1 MANTVTVN
9 RVNRGNQ
16 QFQGAF
22 KDMWQVTATIS
33 DQDAVAINDTAAVNL
48 TVPGVVLGDMVVGY
62 SFTLDTFDAGG
73 DGAVINFQVSAAN
86 TLLMRMH
93 ADVAE
98 FAADSM
104 NGAVIKVLI
113 GRPAW

>member
-1 MANTVTVN
+1 VN
-9 RVNRGNQ
+9 
-16 QFQGAF
+16 
-22 KDMWQVTATIS
+22 I
-33 DQDAVAINDTAAVNL
+33 
-48 TVPGVVLGDMVVGY
+48 TVPGVVVGDMVIGH

-73 DGAVINFQVSAAN
+73 DGAKIDFEVSTAN
-86 TLLMRMH
+86 TLLMRIH

-113 GRPAW
+113 GRPSW

>member
-1 MANTVTVN
+1 MANTITVN
-9 RVNRGNQ
+9 RIERGDK

-22 KDMWQVTATIS
+22 NDMWFVTATIS
-33 DQDAVAINDTAAVNL
+33 DQDAVAINDTAAVNI

-62 SFTLDTFDAGG
+62 SFTLDTIDGAG
-73 DGAVINFQVSAAN
+73 DGAVIDFQVSAAN

-93 ADVAE
+93 AGVAE

-113 GRPAW
+113 GRPSW